1 MTKIVCKDTNC
12 QHNCCSQCL
21 KESIK
26 VSKRAFCHSFDGKN
40 DNLPNK
46 KMMDYKEEFAKEMDT
61 EMVDTH
67 YIYCEA
73 KNCVS
78 NENGYCV
85 KNSIEVRKKDFGAK
99 CVSFQER

>member
-21 KESIK
+21 KETIK

-46 KMMDYKEEFAKEMDT
+46 KTSSYVEEYADEPVMEK
-61 EMVDTH
+61 VNSH
-67 YIYCEA
+67 YISCEA
-73 KNCVS
+73 RNCAS

-85 KNSIEVRKKDFGAK
+85 KNTIEVRKKDFGAK
-99 CVSFQER
+99 CISFQER

>member
-46 KMMDYKEEFAKEMDT
+46 FKEELAEEMLT
-61 EMVDTH
+61 EKVDSH

-73 KNCVS
+73 KNCAS
-78 NENGYCV
+78 NENGYCI
-85 KNSIEVRKKDFGAK
+85 KNSIEVRNKDFGAK
-99 CVSFQER
+99 CISFHER

>member
-21 KESIK
+21 KETIK

-40 DNLPNK
+40 DTVPCKTKNGL
-46 KMMDYKEEFAKEMDT
+46 KEEFAM
-61 EMVDTH
+61 EMVDNPIEKH

-73 KNCVS
+73 KNCMS

-85 KNSIEVRKKDFGAK
+85 RNEIEVKKKDFGAK
-99 CVSFQER
+99 CISYSER